1 MNENNNT
8 PAVTPNVTAKIT
20 WINNKPTEAKKAAA
34 TITIADSFAVHG
46 ISIVEGQ
53 KGLFISMPQRASER
67 RGETKYFE
75 IAHPIT
81 AEFRQA
87 MQNAVF
93 EAYSQAQAL
102 AQQYR
107 KENTFQKPIEQERS
121 PSESTEPVQEGD
133 ETFPFSL
140 DEPNEAE
147 SDNVPI
153 LGLMM

>member
-1 MNENNNT
+1 MNENNT
-8 PAVTPNVTAKIT
+8 SAATPNVTAKIT
-20 WINNKPTEAKKAAA
+20 WLNNNPAEPKKAAA

-46 ISIVEGQ
+46 VSIIEGQ
-53 KGLFISMPQRASER
+53 KGLFLAMPQRASEK

-87 MQNAVF
+87 IQNAVF

-102 AQQYR
+102 SQQYKR
-107 KENTFQKPIEQERS
+107 EYTSQKSFAPE
-121 PSESTEPVQEGD
+121 SESSE

-140 DEPNEAE
+140 EEPDE
-147 SDNVPI
+147 SDVENVPI
-153 LGLMM
+153 MGQTM